1 MAQSAEHILG
11 KDEVPGSNPGISL
24 KRRRLGI
31 PRAPFLIFPILAFA
45 PCVCY
50 NSLNHR
56 LHAKGQKNMMEVAAH
71 RGNVEGFPENT
82 MPAFESA
89 YSLGVDM
96 IELDLRMTK
105 DGEIV
110 VIHDPSVDRTSDG
123 HGLVSDMTLAEL
135 KELDFGIKT
144 GEKFRGTRIPTFR
157 EFLELTRRD
166 DKMQFNFELK
176 DYIHDKGEKFAL
188 KSASKAIALF
198 EEYGLAD
205 RLYINSFEGDLL
217 LWIDKTYRHKYRL
230 HGYYPYKI
238 MGNTAALD
246 VLYCICMFNV
256 TYDESGKA
264 IWHSDPI
271 CAKEQYDEV
280 REKGIHPWVGAGAVT
295 EEQILRGYKNGGELI
310 TTNHPAEVMRIL
322 AKHGLR

>member
-1 MAQSAEHILG
+1 
-11 KDEVPGSNPGISL
+11 
-24 KRRRLGI
+24 
-31 PRAPFLIFPILAFA
+31 
-45 PCVCY
+45 
-50 NSLNHR
+50 
-56 LHAKGQKNMMEVAAH
+56 
-71 RGNVEGFPENT
+71 

-157 EFLELTRRD
+157 EFLEPTRRD

-188 KSASKAIALF
+188 ESASKAIAL
-198 EEYGLAD
+198 L
-205 RLYINSFEGDLL
+205 R
-217 LWIDKTYRHKYRL
+217 
-230 HGYYPYKI
+230 
-238 MGNTAALD
+238 NTDSPTAYTSTASRATF
-246 VLYCICMFNV
+246 CC
-256 TYDESGKA
+256 G
-264 IWHSDPI
+264 
-271 CAKEQYDEV
+271 
-280 REKGIHPWVGAGAVT
+280 
-295 EEQILRGYKNGGELI
+295 
-310 TTNHPAEVMRIL
+310 
-322 AKHGLR
+322 

>member
-1 MAQSAEHILG
+1 
-11 KDEVPGSNPGISL
+11 
-24 KRRRLGI
+24 
-31 PRAPFLIFPILAFA
+31 
-45 PCVCY
+45 
-50 NSLNHR
+50 
-56 LHAKGQKNMMEVAAH
+56 MEVAAH

-188 KSASKAIALF
+188 ESASKAIALF

-217 LWIDKTYRHKYRL
+217 LWIDKTYPFKRPVGERA
-230 HGYYPYKI
+230 
-238 MGNTAALD
+238 GNTALNKVYGKKVPCEGPSFKAVSYTHLD
-246 VLYCICMFNV
+246 V
-256 TYDESGKA
+256 
-264 IWHSDPI
+264 
-271 CAKEQYDEV
+271 
-280 REKGIHPWVGAGAVT
+280 
-295 EEQILRGYKNGGELI
+295 YKRQ
-310 TTNHPAEVMRIL
+310 T
-322 AKHGLR
+322 

>member
-1 MAQSAEHILG
+1 M
-11 KDEVPGSNPGISL
+11 
-24 KRRRLGI
+24 
-31 PRAPFLIFPILAFA
+31 
-45 PCVCY
+45 CY
-50 NSLNHR
+50 NERTDSCLYER
-56 LHAKGQKNMMEVAAH
+56 IYNMMEVAAH

-89 YSLGVDM
+89 YALGVDM

-110 VIHDPSVDRTSDG
+110 VIHDAAVDRTSDG
-123 HGLVSDMTLAEL
+123 HGLVSDMTLEEL
-135 KELDFGIKT
+135 KTLDFGIKA

-166 DKMQFNFELK
+166 TKMQFNFEFK
-176 DYIHDKGEKFAL
+176 DYIRDKGEKFAL
-188 KSASKAIALF
+188 ESAAKTIALF

-217 LWIDKTYRHKYRL
+217 LWIDKNYGHKYRL
-230 HGYYPYKI
+230 HGYYPYQI

-246 VLYCICMFNV
+246 VLYCICMFNASC
-256 TYDESGKA
+256 DENGK
-264 IWHSDPI
+264 ITWHSEPI

-280 REKGIHPWVGAGAVT
+280 IAKGIHPWVGAGAVT
-295 EEQILRGYKNGGELI
+295 EEQIIHGYENGGELI
-310 TTNHPAEVMRIL
+310 TTNHPAEVMKIL

>member
-1 MAQSAEHILG
+1 
-11 KDEVPGSNPGISL
+11 
-24 KRRRLGI
+24 
-31 PRAPFLIFPILAFA
+31 
-45 PCVCY
+45 
-50 NSLNHR
+50 
-56 LHAKGQKNMMEVAAH
+56 
-71 RGNVEGFPENT
+71 

-188 KSASKAIALF
+188 ESASKAIALF

-256 TYDESGKA
+256 TYNESGKA